1 MRVKFVIPGEPKGK
15 GRPRVERHGDR
26 TVTRTPPKMAR
37 KATRKA
43 LRRPGNC
50 STTPE
55 TGITPMRRTAIPTAP
70 LKAERMRS
78 NERAGRW
85 CHPACV

>member
-1 MRVKFVIPGEPKGK
+1 MRVKFMIPGEPKGK

-43 LRRPGNC
+43 LRRPGTC
-50 STTPE
+50 STTPGM
-55 TGITPMRRTAIPTAP
+55 GITPMRRTVTPTAP
-70 LKAERMRS
+70 LKAERMRG
-78 NERAGRW
+78 NAKTVQW
-85 CHPACV
+85 CQPTCY